1 MFKLETSN
9 SLDDLVRTINRIG
22 LAPGDLM
29 SVLEA
34 LEQAGAIEGELVI
47 I

>member
-1 MFKLETSN
+1 MFKLDTGTT
-9 SLDDLVRTINRIG
+9 LDELVKGINEVG
-22 LAPGDLM
+22 MAPGDLM

-34 LEQAGAIEGELVI
+34 LDEAGAIEGELVI